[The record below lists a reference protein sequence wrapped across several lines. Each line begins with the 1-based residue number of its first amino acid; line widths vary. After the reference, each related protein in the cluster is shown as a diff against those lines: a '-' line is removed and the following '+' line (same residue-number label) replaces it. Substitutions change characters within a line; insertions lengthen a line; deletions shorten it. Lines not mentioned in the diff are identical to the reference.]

1 MILKTYLEYINDKEG
16 NDNLKINDIIG
27 CIKDLVIIDLS
38 DKHGNGHLDLYN
50 YRTGGVPLK
59 RFDHPHKPQH
69 GWVVHCRSVA
79 PPMLIP
85 SLSLVPFIQY
95 SLCLDLKLLQI
106 SQKNPDDLEER
117 PWPIHVES
125 VAYNRSQ
132 IFFTD
137 FHNRNLIN
145 VISTK

>member
-1 MILKTYLEYINDKEG
+1 MILKTYLEYINKEG
-16 NDNLKINDIIG
+16 DDNLKINDIIG
-27 CIKDLVIIDLS
+27 CTKDLVIIDLS

-106 SQKNPDDLEER
+106 SQKNPDDLAER